1 MPGIP
6 DFNLVVTALGQEL
19 FWPPTVA
26 GWAHG
31 RSWITPG
38 LLLERGNFAR
48 AVLFPDIDFIPRDRY
63 QSSLMLREVH
73 SRIKQGF
80 DISSATLPGYGDG
93 GMMMAESNMMADR
106 DEDFNTRYGSYRG
119 WQMAIERVKP
129 LPRHTAQLDLSAMV
143 LEAGLRNADEV
154 VDYFLERFMRASL
167 GAPEREM
174 LVSFLVSELGT
185 SDIQEAV
192 TFLEGPLR
200 MLVHLIMSQPEYQ
213 LG

>member
-1 MPGIP
+1 M
-6 DFNLVVTALGQEL
+6 
-19 FWPPTVA
+19 
-26 GWAHG
+26 
-31 RSWITPG
+31 
-38 LLLERGNFAR
+38 
-48 AVLFPDIDFIPRDRY
+48 LFPDIDFIARDRY

-73 SRIKQGF
+73 ARIKQGF

-129 LPRHTAQLDLSAMV
+129 LPRHTAQVDLSAMV
-143 LEAGLRNADEV
+143 LEAGLRNTEEV
-154 VDYFLERFMRASL
+154 VDYFLERFMRAPL
-167 GAPEREM
+167 GQTERDL
-174 LVSFLVSELGT
+174 LVIFLESELGT
-185 SDIQEAV
+185 SDIAEAG
-192 TFLEGPLR
+192 TYLEAPLR